1 MGVDRYDVIFP
12 FAFLARLPEYIHAG
26 HVAAIDRSTMEF
38 DSYLVLARNSN
49 LADDVA
55 FRRAR
60 QFVGSF
66 RFASSDPDTQCFD
79 HLVTQ
84 LSWIGHLAVRLSH
97 HKPFQPLLC
106 YLRERSPHKHYFS
119 PMLPPDLLERQ
130 IKPRAAGRAAFSAR
144 DKHPA
149 YAVLAV
155 NNLSDI
161 AAEILPG
168 LLHVQNIIRSALI
181 LAPLNALGHAQQQT
195 FGRGGQHQRIHCVV
209 PIVINPL
216 AILLLCAFE
225 APRAPE
231 L

>member
-1 MGVDRYDVIFP
+1 MPRPSGHAVLLDSPSCHTAQASECVSDP
-12 FAFLARLPEYIHAG
+12 FLLTSRS
-26 HVAAIDRSTMEF
+26 VAAQIPFFTI
-38 DSYLVLARNSN
+38 
-49 LADDVA
+49 
-55 FRRAR
+55 
-60 QFVGSF
+60 
-66 RFASSDPDTQCFD
+66 
-79 HLVTQ
+79 HL
-84 LSWIGHLAVRLSH
+84 
-97 HKPFQPLLC
+97 
-106 YLRERSPHKHYFS
+106 
-119 PMLPPDLLERQ
+119 PDLLDRR
-130 IKPRAAGRAAFSAR
+130 IMRLAAGTAAFSAR
-144 DKHPA
+144 DKHTA

-216 AILLLCAFE
+216 AILLSAFE